1 MSQAEQLPETDPG
14 EHLEDHPTPRQYVFI
29 AVLLAAVTAF
39 EVAIYYIDF
48 FQDNSNVL
56 IAFLLAFA
64 FVKFVMVALWFM
76 HLKFD
81 AHLFRRFFIT
91 GVILAV
97 IIFGIVLWFFFTHGG
112 PAPNTPA

>member
-1 MSQAEQLPETDPG
+1 MSRAEQIAEDGPE
-14 EHLEDHPTPRQYVFI
+14 EHHDDHPSPRQYVLI
-29 AVLLAAVTAF
+29 AILLAVVTAI
-39 EVAIYYIDF
+39 EVGIYYIDF
-48 FQDNSNVL
+48 FKENSNVL

-81 AHLFRRFFIT
+81 AHLFRRFLVT
-91 GVILAV
+91 GVILAL

-112 PAPNTPA
+112 AAPNATP

>member
-1 MSQAEQLPETDPG
+1 MSQAEQVAHVDD
-14 EHLEDHPTPRQYVFI
+14 EHQDNHPSPRQYVTI
-29 AVLLAAVTAF
+29 AVLLAIITAT
-39 EVAIYYIDF
+39 EVGIYYIDF

-91 GVILAV
+91 GVVLAL
-97 IIFGIVLWFFFTHGG
+97 IIFGIVLWVFFTHGG
-112 PAPNTPA
+112 PAPNGPA